1 VKRHVEVFN
10 ATINSIY
17 PENALA
23 ITKKL
28 LEIIRIDPNLIYR
41 AEHVDQI
48 IAFMKQNKK
57 FYSSAEKDVV
67 SQL

>member
-1 VKRHVEVFN
+1 MFN

-48 IAFMKQNKK
+48 IAFMKQNMK

>member
-1 VKRHVEVFN
+1 MKRHVEVFN

-23 ITKKL
+23 ITQKL

-48 IAFMKQNKK
+48 IVFMKQNMK
-57 FYSSAEKDVV
+57 FYSSAEKDAV